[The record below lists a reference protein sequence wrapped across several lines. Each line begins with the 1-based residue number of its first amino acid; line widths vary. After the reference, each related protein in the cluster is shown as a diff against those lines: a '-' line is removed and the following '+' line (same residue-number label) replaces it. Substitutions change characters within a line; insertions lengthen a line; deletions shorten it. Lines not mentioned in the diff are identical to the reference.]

1 MTPVRVT
8 FEPATTVGEE
18 GVLVMA
24 RSAVPATP
32 TVVMATA
39 VLLARLGSVVPEVM
53 LATSTICV
61 PLEVPAATVTTTVK
75 VPEVLAEK
83 MPEVVLQEMA
93 PATPTAGVVQVQ
105 PAGMMMEEKVVLA
118 GVFSVKT
125 AATASRGPLLA
136 TVFLMVR
143 LPP

>member
-61 PLEVPAATVTTTVK
+61 PLEVPAATATTTVK
-75 VPEVLAEK
+75 MPEVLCAK
-83 MPEVVLQEMA
+83 MPLVGLQEMA
-93 PATPTAGVVQVQ
+93 PAAPTAGVVQVQ
-105 PAGMMMEEKVVLA
+105 PAGMVMEEKVVLA
-118 GVFSVKT
+118 GVVSEKT
-125 AATASRGPLLA
+125 ALMASMGPLLV
-136 TVFLMVR
+136 TI
-143 LPP
+143 